1 LGTIVALLFLALIT
15 LSAFIV
21 GVVKEKIVTQ
31 QANENRGYAEE
42 SIPVRSI
49 AWTTSAV
56 FAGLTAVILFFST
69 FVIVGATQVGV
80 PVSFGKVGQP
90 LDPGV
95 HFVAPWASVEEYPI
109 RPITVQLTGEHKVIA
124 RTADAGQ
131 MSVEIAA
138 RWRVERHSAKEL
150 YFQTRTGD
158 INAISENIV
167 LPNLRQ
173 AVGQIYS
180 VTGNLDAISD
190 RERVSE
196 EIRIQLNKQLVP
208 YGILIDSVQMRSV
221 EPDEATAHTISLYN
235 SQQQA
240 TRIAQEA
247 TKTAVVEA
255 ERRLIEAKGLEAAG
269 KSVAN
274 LTPAQLQVICA
285 QVWQQV
291 VSKGIDKNVVVYT
304 NPCSDAKS
312 LIVNTK

>member
-1 LGTIVALLFLALIT
+1 MGTIIALLFLSLLTLIP
-15 LSAFIV
+15 FIV
-21 GVVKEKIVTQ
+21 GIVKPKIVTQ
-31 QANENRGYAEE
+31 VAIEGRQKEM
-42 SIPVRSI
+42 SIPLRLITWSVSG
-49 AWTTSAV
+49 A
-56 FAGLTAVILFFST
+56 FAFITALTLFFST
-69 FVIVGATQVGV
+69 FVLVNATQVGV
-80 PVSFGKVGQP
+80 PISFGKVGQP

-95 HFVAPWASVEEYPI
+95 HFIAPWANVEEYPI

-158 INAISENIV
+158 IDAISANIV
-167 LPNLRQ
+167 IPNLRQ

-180 VTGNLDAISD
+180 ITGNLDAISD

-196 EIRIQLNKQLVP
+196 EIRQQLGKQLVP
-208 YGILIDSVQMRSV
+208 YGIIIDSVQMRSV
-221 EPDEATAHTISLYN
+221 EPDNTTAHTISLYN

-240 TRIAQEA
+240 TRIAEEA
-247 TKTAVVEA
+247 KKTAVVEA
-255 ERRLIEAKGLEAAG
+255 ARRLIEAKGLEAAG

-274 LTPAQLQVICA
+274 LSPSQLQVICV
-285 QVWQQV
+285 QIWQQV
-291 VSKGIDKNVVVYT
+291 ISKGIDKNVVVYT
-304 NPCSDAKS
+304 NPCSNSGS